1 MNITDKVKSF
11 EDACQLLGIKPD
23 VPKVSLLPEKHQKAI
38 VAHYKLIIITEALN
52 EGWTPDWSNW
62 NERKYY
68 PWFEMSDSSG
78 RFSFDGSFFQGSC
91 SICAARLCLK
101 TWELANYI
109 GESFI
114 DLYKDYFIID

>member
-1 MNITDKVKSF
+1 MNVTDKVKSF
-11 EDACQLLGIKPD
+11 EDACQLLGLKPD
-23 VPKVSLLPEKHQKAI
+23 VPKVSLLPEKYQKSI

-52 EGWTPDWSNW
+52 EGWTADWSNW

-78 RFSFDGSFFQGSC
+78 RFSFVSSNYRRSSSAC
-91 SICAARLCLK
+91 SARLCLK
-101 TWELANYI
+101 TRDLANYI